1 MNKYNFERAGF
12 DISHNSHRG
21 APRTP
26 CEIKGSYGE
35 SMNRR
40 LVPGSSEGCC
50 TEKKREASYGIS
62 GRPLASVYA
71 VIQEFD
77 GLYDAEKALMRGT
90 LFSSLDLPLE
100 VGHGGRCN
108 G

>member
-21 APRTP
+21 TPRTP

-40 LVPGSSEGCC
+40 LDPGSSENCC
-50 TEKKREASYGIS
+50 SGKRTEGSYGVTS
-62 GRPLASVYA
+62 RPLASVYA

-100 VGHGGRCN
+100 VSRGGRCN